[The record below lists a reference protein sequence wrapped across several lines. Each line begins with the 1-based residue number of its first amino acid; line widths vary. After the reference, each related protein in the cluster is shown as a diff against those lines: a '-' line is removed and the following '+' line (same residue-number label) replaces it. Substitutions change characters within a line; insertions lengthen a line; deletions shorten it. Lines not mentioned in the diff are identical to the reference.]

1 VNELAPAKINLCLFL
16 GPVREDGRH
25 ELVTL
30 FESISLADELRLT
43 VLGEGAEAERAYPGS
58 PDEVVC
64 PGVEGPNLVSAA
76 LDALRRHGWAG
87 PPVRIEIDK
96 RIPVAAGLG
105 GGSADA
111 AAALRL
117 AQALSPSHAPSFD
130 VIAHISRELGAD
142 VPSQLRPGL
151 SLGTGAGEEVDRLQP
166 LARHAVVIVPQPFP
180 LSTADVYREADR
192 LELPRA
198 PEELANLRRS
208 VAAAAVPGAVLPDE
222 LLVNDLG
229 PAAISLAPSVEEAL
243 RDVRQAGSDHAL
255 VCGSGPTVMGIYWGE
270 QAERRA
276 AEGAERLRSTYSQAV
291 STTPDLASQ

>member
-1 VNELAPAKINLCLFL
+1 VNESAPAKINLCLFL
-16 GPVREDGRH
+16 GPVRDDGRH

-43 VLGEGAEAERAYPGS
+43 VLEAG
-58 PDEVVC
+58 PDDVVC
-64 PGVEGPNLVSAA
+64 LSVEGPNLVSGA
-76 LDALRRHGWAG
+76 LEALRRHGWAG
-87 PPVRIEIDK
+87 PPVRINIDK

-117 AQALSPSHAPSFD
+117 AQALSPSDALPSD
-130 VIAHISRELGAD
+130 VIAHIARELGAD

-151 SLGTGAGEEVDRLQP
+151 SLGTGAGDQVAPLQP
-166 LARHAVVIVPQPFP
+166 LAPHAVVIVPQPFP

-198 PEELANLRRS
+198 PEELVYLRRS
-208 VAAAAVPGAVLPDE
+208 LAAAAVPGAALPDD
-222 LLVNDLG
+222 LLVNDLT
-229 PAAISLAPSVEEAL
+229 PSAISLVPSVGEVL
-243 RDVRQAGSDHAL
+243 RDVRDAGADHAL

-270 QAERRA
+270 AAERRA
-276 AEGAERLRSTYSQAV
+276 GEAAERLRGSYSQAV